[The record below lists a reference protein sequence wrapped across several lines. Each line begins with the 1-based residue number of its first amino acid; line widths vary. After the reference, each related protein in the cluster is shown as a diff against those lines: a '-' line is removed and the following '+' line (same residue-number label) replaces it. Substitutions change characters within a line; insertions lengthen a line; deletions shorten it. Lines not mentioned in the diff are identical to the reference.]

1 MLPVDTRWKQRLESY
16 ERALG
21 LLSSALKGGPDV
33 LNDLEKEGTIR
44 RFEFTL
50 ELGWKVL
57 KDYLEFSGA
66 QLTSVTPK
74 SVVKAAFSAR
84 LLDDGQLWV
93 DMLMWRNQLS
103 HQYEESLRD
112 AGLRHINDRFL
123 PALQRLGDRLRHTET
138 EVEGDDTV
146 DPKRDREQ

>member
-1 MLPVDTRWKQRLESY
+1 PTPSIRPTRNVLIPSRADARHRRGILRPMLPVDTRWKQRLESY

-74 SVVKAAFSAR
+74 SVVKSAFSAR
-84 LLDDGQLWV
+84 LLDDGQF
-93 DMLMWRNQLS
+93 
-103 HQYEESLRD
+103 LR
-112 AGLRHINDRFL
+112 
-123 PALQRLGDRLRHTET
+123 
-138 EVEGDDTV
+138 
-146 DPKRDREQ
+146 